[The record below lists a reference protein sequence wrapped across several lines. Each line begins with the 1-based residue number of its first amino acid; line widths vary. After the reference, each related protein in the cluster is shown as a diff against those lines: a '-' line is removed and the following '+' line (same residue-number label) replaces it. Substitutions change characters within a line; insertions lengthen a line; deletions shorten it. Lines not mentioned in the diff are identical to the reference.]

1 MTTDNDDL
9 FNPASLDDPRE
20 FDIDPSKN
28 YLEEFTK
35 EGGKFYDPNKD
46 VALQKLARAKAES
59 DAHIAR
65 LEKEAKNRNED
76 LQAAQNELNA
86 RTRLEEIMDKI
97 AKGQNSNTPNP
108 APQERNNEG
117 TNASGMSEE
126 QIKALVITMNAQ
138 AEEARR
144 RSENAAIVQSK
155 LVEKYGKNYTAT
167 LNEKSQALGL
177 SKEDTKRLA
186 ETAPYALIEMLG
198 VEKGPVVRDTS
209 APRPSINSTAFNSK
223 GEVKK
228 TYSYYEKIK
237 KTDKALYDS
246 PRIQKERWE
255 MANKLGEE
263 FFDVD

>member
-1 MTTDNDDL
+1 MTTDNNDL

-20 FDIDPSKN
+20 FDIDPTKD
-28 YLEEFTK
+28 YLTEFTS

-76 LQAAQNELNA
+76 LQAIQDELRT

-97 AKGQNSNTPNP
+97 TKGQNSNTPSP
-108 APQERNNEG
+108 TPQERNNEG
-117 TNASGMSEE
+117 TNASGMSED
-126 QIKALVITMNAQ
+126 QIKALVASMNAQ
-138 AEEARR
+138 AEEARKR
-144 RSENAAIVQSK
+144 KENSAIIQSK
-155 LVEKYGKNYTAT
+155 LVEKYGKNYTVV

-198 VEKGPVVRDTS
+198 IDKAPVRETNI
-209 APRPSINSTAFNSK
+209 PRPAVNSSAFNNK

-228 TYSYYEKIK
+228 TYSYYENIK

-255 MANKLGEE
+255 MANKLGDE